1 MKNEIIKTTFTFAV
15 LLGVIMG
22 YDASARQNTIEAIFG
37 AATILG
43 GLIGIML
50 ERIVQRIEITGAAIV
65 AALINKDW
73 GETLNR
79 AVKRE
84 MKNKEKKND

>member
-65 AALINKDW
+65 AGLIDKDW
-73 GETLNR
+73 AETLDK

>member
-84 MKNKEKKND
+84 MKSKEKKND

>member
-22 YDASARQNTIEAIFG
+22 YDASARQSTIEAIFG

>member
-50 ERIVQRIEITGAAIV
+50 ERIVQRIEITGAAII
-65 AALINKDW
+65 ASLTNPDFSKAINRIVKKTKEAKDD
-73 GETLNR
+73 
-79 AVKRE
+79 K
-84 MKNKEKKND
+84 